1 RTDPLSTCLPVVG
14 SPPTRDFGN
23 YKPRSWVRQDFPA
36 LDGVW
41 STGKCPAPR
50 GRISVKFTSSLLAS
64 SATARQ
70 TISRTFVQRET
81 IMTFVYLTTDE
92 VNQSLALHMAAE
104 CGVTLCPLSPHE
116 TLRAR
121 AFDGVVYD
129 WDSLPLH
136 RQQEI
141 LTELF
146 SGPAPL
152 PVAIHGYNL
161 DEGQTAALR
170 KHGVAVYRCLQ
181 PEVFWHLRLA

>member
-1 RTDPLSTCLPVVG
+1 
-14 SPPTRDFGN
+14 
-23 YKPRSWVRQDFPA
+23 
-36 LDGVW
+36 
-41 STGKCPAPR
+41 
-50 GRISVKFTSSLLAS
+50 
-64 SATARQ
+64 
-70 TISRTFVQRET
+70 
-81 IMTFVYLTTDE
+81 MTFVYLTTDE

-181 PEVFWHLRLA
+181 PEVFWHLRLASVQTRDACLPHYERDHEPDLKDRLLRRLAELSQGSEGRVIPLEG